1 MITDFVNRQEELRYL
16 DSAYQSERF
25 EFVVIYG
32 RRRVGKTELVKRF
45 MEGKKAIYFL
55 ATATTKLDNIRRFK
69 EASKNMVDL
78 GHIMDDWE
86 AIFRYLAEN
95 VKERLLVIIDEFPYL
110 IESEKG
116 LTSKF
121 QAIVDLYLN
130 NTKIFLIFLGSSVS
144 IMEKELLSYKSPL
157 YGRRTGQIK
166 LQPLSFIDAMELLK
180 KDSEETVKI
189 YGVTDGIPA
198 YLREFKENMGFWEL
212 VHEKVLRPGS
222 YLREEPLFILRQEF
236 REPST
241 YMSIMEAIALGHRR
255 VGEIINFCGFR
266 DKTGI
271 SPYLRNLEFSG
282 YIVKEKPLLSKMKKG
297 YLYRLSDNFFNFYF
311 RFIYPNL
318 SELEIDEL
326 HLLERIKKEYDP
338 YLGLTF
344 EGIAREVLI
353 EFNRRGLL
361 PFKFAK
367 IGRWWHRGRE
377 IDAVALNE
385 DTGEILFLEVKWS
398 DLSEREVKSILRELK
413 EKSKYVE
420 WYKKDKGYFGI
431 FAKRIEN
438 KVELS
443 KNLGAL
449 LFDLGDISS
458 LK

>member
-1 MITDFVNRQEELRYL
+1 
-16 DSAYQSERF
+16 
-25 EFVVIYG
+25 
-32 RRRVGKTELVKRF
+32 
-45 MEGKKAIYFL
+45 
-55 ATATTKLDNIRRFK
+55 
-69 EASKNMVDL
+69 
-78 GHIMDDWE
+78 
-86 AIFRYLAEN
+86 
-95 VKERLLVIIDEFPYL
+95 
-110 IESEKG
+110 
-116 LTSKF
+116 
-121 QAIVDLYLN
+121 
-130 NTKIFLIFLGSSVS
+130 
-144 IMEKELLSYKSPL
+144 
-157 YGRRTGQIK
+157 
-166 LQPLSFIDAMELLK
+166 MELLK

-189 YGVTDGIPA
+189 YSVTDGIPA
-198 YLREFKENMGFWEL
+198 YLREFKENIDFWKL

-255 VGEIINFCGFR
+255 VGEIINFCGFK

-326 HLLERIKKEYDP
+326 YLLERIKKEYDL

-344 EGIAREVLI
+344 EGIAREVLV

-398 DLSEREVKSILRELK
+398 DLSEREVKNILRELK
-413 EKSKYVE
+413 EKSRYVNG
-420 WYKKDKGYFGI
+420 YKKDKGYFGI